1 MGAGAVAELGLLGRG
16 PFGED
21 GVVWAE
27 AATVSMASAAAA
39 AIGILCMG
47 QLQYSSRLPSQQ
59 APPLRVPPALG
70 HSAAQE
76 GAMMGAQGGHKPS
89 GMAGRRSGCILWL
102 AGGLLPSARAGRRFV
117 GPWRLARSGSRVC
130 AFNPLRHRSYAGDRR
145 HEPESAFVCLPLELI
160 DRDCNT
166 VAADPQDAT
175 GANHEP
181 VDLLGLRV
189 DQRRRHIP
197 QLAVVAIDAGA
208 LNAGNIS
215 LGQRVDRR
223 FAGDRSLRRGLGE
236 RPRLVRR
243 GWEPG

>member
-76 GAMMGAQGGHKPS
+76 GAMMGAQGGHKPHSVGDGGSALLVSLAAS
-89 GMAGRRSGCILWL
+89 GRS
-102 AGGLLPSARAGRRFV
+102 S
-117 GPWRLARSGSRVC
+117 
-130 AFNPLRHRSYAGDRR
+130 
-145 HEPESAFVCLPLELI
+145 
-160 DRDCNT
+160 
-166 VAADPQDAT
+166 
-175 GANHEP
+175 
-181 VDLLGLRV
+181 
-189 DQRRRHIP
+189 
-197 QLAVVAIDAGA
+197 
-208 LNAGNIS
+208 
-215 LGQRVDRR
+215 
-223 FAGDRSLRRGLGE
+223 
-236 RPRLVRR
+236 PR
-243 GWEPG
+243 